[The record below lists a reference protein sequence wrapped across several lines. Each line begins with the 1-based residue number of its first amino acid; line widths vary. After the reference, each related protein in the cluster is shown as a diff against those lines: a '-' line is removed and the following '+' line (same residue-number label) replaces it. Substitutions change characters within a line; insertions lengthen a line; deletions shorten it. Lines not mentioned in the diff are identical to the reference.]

1 MVVEDNPQV
10 IIGVD
15 MVGVQLN
22 LPSHAILNIEVRLVV
37 ELCHPVVTY
46 LVLFVLTYG
55 CTHVLLVLKL
65 LCVDSLLLLP
75 GKI

>member
-10 IIGVD
+10 IVEVD

-22 LPSHAILNIEVRLVV
+22 LASHVILNIEVHLVV

-55 CTHVLLVLKL
+55 CTHILLVLQL
-65 LCVDSLLLLP
+65 LCVGFLLLLP